1 MDYGR
6 WAEQLMAMD
15 DATWHR
21 HANPWSGWTRVAT
34 FPLLAFAIWSRA
46 WIGWYA
52 LIPIAIALLWV
63 WINPRLFPPPKST
76 DNWMSKVVMGERI
89 WLNRSKIPVP
99 AHHVRMANLLTAVSA
114 IGVVPFIW
122 GLWAFEIWPVVFGMM
137 LSILAKLWFGDRMVW
152 LFDDMKNVS
161 EEYQS
166 WLY

>member
-1 MDYGR
+1 
-6 WAEQLMAMD
+6 
-15 DATWHR
+15 
-21 HANPWSGWTRVAT
+21 
-34 FPLLAFAIWSRA
+34 
-46 WIGWYA
+46 
-52 LIPIAIALLWV
+52 
-63 WINPRLFPPPKST
+63 
-76 DNWMSKVVMGERI
+76 
-89 WLNRSKIPVP
+89 
-99 AHHVRMANLLTAVSA
+99 MANLLTAVSA